1 MGRAS
6 LAASSLPSQALAL
19 FVGGNNFQG
28 ITSNLNPE
36 TFSRASSETIAI
48 IIQND
53 RFADVSDVVD
63 IYNGVTNT
71 WTTAVLSSARYL
83 LSAVSLPAQG
93 LLVFAGGQTTAGA
106 SSRIDIFIGA
116 TGLWATDELS
126 SPRRSVAGTFLSNQN
141 VVILAGGFSDSG
153 ISLFRSLR
161 FFP

>member
-1 MGRAS
+1 MATIFKVSHQISTQKPS
-6 LAASSLPSQALAL
+6 LALLL
-19 FVGGNNFQG
+19 K
-28 ITSNLNPE
+28 LL
-36 TFSRASSETIAI
+36 AI

>member
-1 MGRAS
+1 VQALPLLLFLPKLWHCSSVATIFKVFQTSTKKPS
-6 LAASSLPSQALAL
+6 LALPLKL
-19 FVGGNNFQG
+19 
-28 ITSNLNPE
+28 L
-36 TFSRASSETIAI
+36 AI

-63 IYNGVTNT
+63 IYNGVTDT

-93 LLVFAGGQTTAGA
+93 LLVFAGGQTTTGA
-106 SSRIDIFIGA
+106 SSRIDIFIGS

-126 SPRRSVAGTFLSNQN
+126 SPRRSVAGTFLSNEN

-153 ISLFRSLR
+153 NSLFRSLC
-161 FFP
+161 FVPC